1 MPRALLSL
9 IALAAAVPLARAAEE
24 SFSRAVAPADF
35 SAAGLARLSPEEL
48 ARLDTLVRDYK
59 SGALAAAR
67 REALAAEQA
76 RAAAESRAAKAEAD
90 ARDRAAAQAAA
101 STKADPVKNQ
111 PGLLA
116 KAKVL
121 LTPGTE
127 IEYATVES
135 RIVGDFR
142 GWDGPTVFRLENG
155 QRWQSDGTTA
165 YVTGAIS
172 NPAVKITPGVLGT
185 FWMTVE
191 GVKPR
196 VKVKLHGGGR

>member
-1 MPRALLSL
+1 MSRALFSL
-9 IALAAAVPLARAAEE
+9 IAFAAVLPRAGAAEE
-24 SFSRAVAPADF
+24 NFSKAVAPADF
-35 SAAGLARLSPEEL
+35 SAAGLARLTPEEL
-48 ARLDTLVRDYK
+48 ARLDALVRDYK

-76 RAAAESRAAKAEAD
+76 RAAAESRAVKAEAD
-90 ARDRAAAQAAA
+90 ARARAAAQAAA
-101 STKADPVKNQ
+101 PAKTEPAKNQ

-116 KAKVL
+116 KAKVM

-127 IEYATVES
+127 VEYSAVES

-155 QRWQSDGTTA
+155 QRWQSEGTGS
-165 YVTGAIS
+165 YVTGAVPS
-172 NPAVKITPGVLGT
+172 PAVKITPGMLGT

-196 VKVKLHGGGR
+196 VKVKLLGGGR

>member
-1 MPRALLSL
+1 MPRALLVL
-9 IALAAAVPLARAAEE
+9 LALAAVEPLGRAAEE
-24 SFSRAVAPADF
+24 NFSRAVAPADF
-35 SAAGLARLSPEEL
+35 SAAGLGRLSPEEL
-48 ARLDTLVRDYK
+48 ARLDVLVRDYK

-67 REALAAEQA
+67 REAVAAEQA

-90 ARDRAAAQAAA
+90 ARERAVAPATASAKTEAA
-101 STKADPVKNQ
+101 KNQ

-116 KAKVL
+116 KAKVM

-127 IEYATVES
+127 VEYSTVES

-155 QRWQSDGTTA
+155 QRWQSEGTTA
-165 YVTGAIS
+165 YVTGAVA
-172 NPAVKITPGVLGT
+172 NPAVKITPGMLGT

-196 VKVKLHGGGR
+196 VKVKLLGGGR